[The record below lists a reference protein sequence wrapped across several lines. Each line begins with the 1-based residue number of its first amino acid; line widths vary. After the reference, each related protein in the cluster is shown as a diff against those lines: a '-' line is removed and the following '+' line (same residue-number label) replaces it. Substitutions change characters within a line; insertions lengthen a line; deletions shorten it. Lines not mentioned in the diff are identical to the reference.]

1 MLRAREDANA
11 RDQPPSGLIQLA
23 PEGSVVVEC
32 ELPANAKLS
41 PGKYTI
47 AAAWTARADKSLI
60 DTGWHSTYRPRYVAE
75 FEFRQVTSEDDRLDQ
90 LLHFARRA
98 WSIRD
103 RAEALTFIET
113 LLSMRPNSV
122 EALLFRARLAAE
134 AGDCRAASLQ
144 FERVAAVIEQ
154 GLDRSPQRSRPRS
167 IDEPEYTAE
176 TARTEAQRW
185 GCH

>member
-1 MLRAREDANA
+1 LPRDAT
-11 RDQPPSGLIQLA
+11 
-23 PEGSVVVEC
+23 
-32 ELPANAKLS
+32 LS

-47 AAAWTARADKSLI
+47 TADWTAPADMDLS
-60 DTGWHSTYRPRYVAE
+60 DPGWHSISRPRYVAE
-75 FEFRQVTSEDDRLDQ
+75 FEFRQVSSEDDRLDQ

-98 WSIRD
+98 WSTED
-103 RAEALTFIET
+103 RAEALTFIDT

-134 AGDCRAASLQ
+134 AGDCRAAGLQ
-144 FERVAAVIEQ
+144 FERVAVVIER
-154 GLDRSPQRSRPRS
+154 GLDRSRERSRPRS